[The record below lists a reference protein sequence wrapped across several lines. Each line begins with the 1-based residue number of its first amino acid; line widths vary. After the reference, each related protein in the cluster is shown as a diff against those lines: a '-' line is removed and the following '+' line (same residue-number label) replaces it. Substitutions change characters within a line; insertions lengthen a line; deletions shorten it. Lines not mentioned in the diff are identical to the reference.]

1 MQEIVPT
8 MKSSR
13 QKRLESK
20 KRKAAAFLQ
29 IAQLNDEERI
39 EAKAK
44 ANKKA
49 KLDHESSSDS
59 DIPNKHVNVDA
70 LNESK
75 SANVEKPNGSSVV
88 PNEREKKPFLHGEE
102 YEELKKRLK
111 ERKKALQAIP
121 QFTLKSIGHEAEIS
135 MHESY
140 RTPLF
145 MKDLQHL
152 LLYALMGTKAPVEPS
167 RYALIYILICK

>member
-39 EAKAK
+39 EAKSK
-44 ANKKA
+44 SNKKA
-49 KLDHESSSDS
+49 KLDNESSSDS

-70 LNESK
+70 LNEPK
-75 SANVEKPNGSSVV
+75 MGNVQKPNGSDKNS
-88 PNEREKKPFLHGEE
+88 
-102 YEELKKRLK
+102 
-111 ERKKALQAIP
+111 
-121 QFTLKSIGHEAEIS
+121 
-135 MHESY
+135 
-140 RTPLF
+140 
-145 MKDLQHL
+145 
-152 LLYALMGTKAPVEPS
+152 
-167 RYALIYILICK
+167 